1 MKSAILQSPDTL
13 KQLQLRGQQV
23 AEIFRLPLRR
33 HTWRG
38 GSGEFAGAGAGSSLE
53 FQDHRAYLA
62 GDDPRHINWQ
72 AYARTGQYTMKV
84 FREEVRPLV
93 DLVCDVSASQWF
105 DDVKARRVV
114 ELLHFCAAA
123 AIKAGASLQTYLVN
137 GGQGRMIGNELLW
150 TNRWVSE
157 IPMHRPASDLPEAP
171 NLTSI
176 SLRSQAMRI
185 FISDALYPGSPESV
199 LRALSDRQGRGMM
212 LIPYCQAESAVQ
224 WEGNYEFVEPESDSH
239 HLRRVDARLLK
250 RYHEAYQRHF
260 QLWKNE
266 TMRYGVQL
274 ARVAAEP
281 TLEEALQT
289 EAQVTGTLEMA

>member
-1 MKSAILQSPDTL
+1 
-13 KQLQLRGQQV
+13 
-23 AEIFRLPLRR
+23 
-33 HTWRG
+33 
-38 GSGEFAGAGAGSSLE
+38 
-53 FQDHRAYLA
+53 
-62 GDDPRHINWQ
+62 
-72 AYARTGQYTMKV
+72 
-84 FREEVRPLV
+84 
-93 DLVCDVSASQWF
+93 
-105 DDVKARRVV
+105 
-114 ELLHFCAAA
+114 
-123 AIKAGASLQTYLVN
+123 
-137 GGQGRMIGNELLW
+137 MIGNELLW
-150 TNRWVSE
+150 TNRWVGE
-157 IPMHRPASDLPEAP
+157 IPPHRPASDMPEAP

-185 FISDALYPGSPESV
+185 FISDALYPGSPEAV

-266 TMRYGVQL
+266 TLRYGVQL

-281 TLEEALQT
+281 PMEEALQA